1 MPVQA
6 FSGIAPSGPGVAMAQ
21 WGRSSDALPGA
32 AAKGRLGKRSVILAL
47 LAFGAGVIALTTMV
61 ALPTD
66 ASERAQN
73 IATGVFMA
81 VFLLAGPLAHIAGL
95 IFGLMALARSN
106 DSRVL
111 GVVGVLLNGGSLAVG
126 FLLLAAMASTIG
138 AFT

>member
-1 MPVQA
+1 MDWAAGEGWQT
-6 FSGIAPSGPGVAMAQ
+6 MAQ
-21 WGRSSDALPGA
+21 WGRSADALPGA
-32 AAKGRLGKRSVILAL
+32 VVTSMFGKRSVILAL

-61 ALPTD
+61 ALPAH

-73 IATGVFMA
+73 IATAFFMA

-95 IFGLMALARSN
+95 IFGLMALVRSN

-111 GVVGVLLNGGSLAVG
+111 GVVGILLNGGSLAVG
-126 FLLLAAMASTIG
+126 FLLLVAMASTIG

>member
-1 MPVQA
+1 
-6 FSGIAPSGPGVAMAQ
+6 MAQ
-21 WGRSSDALPGA
+21 WGRSADALPGVV
-32 AAKGRLGKRSVILAL
+32 AKGRLGKRSVILAL

-66 ASERAQN
+66 ASERTQN
-73 IATGVFMA
+73 IASGVFMA

-106 DSRVL
+106 DNRVL
-111 GVVGVLLNGGSLAVG
+111 GVVGILLNGGSLAVG